1 MPIQPFHAPPSTV
14 DAIGKALGVAKDIY
28 GIKQASA
35 AQDMLQAQ
43 QENLQQKTTNEGIQ
57 SDIQNKALQAQADP
71 KSKESQAARFELTT
85 GLDAYAKGGYA
96 DPVKISHLTGLING
110 SPDVKDENG
119 NIIQPGNPGLSAL
132 AISKN
137 PELSALSSYV
147 KGEQSAKAMAAAAT
161 ARSAPQTARLEEQK
175 NQNSVAA
182 GNSFENDPIIKLS
195 KTNLNSLTRSQS
207 ILDNPNKPVT
217 TNDLNLA
224 YNDYINAVAAGGAAT
239 EGKIQ
244 RELPETWA
252 TQFNSLKGKAGEFDD
267 LRQNETGAQLI
278 GMLKQNIG
286 TVRNDISQAVAQQ
299 ASNRFDDYAAN
310 TNPKV
315 QDVAKGKLLKY
326 APETYNQKFGNNQS
340 SPGSQSNP
348 VQQAAPRSV
357 SADEVNQYAQKHNM
371 DPAAASKWLSSQGYK
386 VGG

>member
-1 MPIQPFHAPPSTV
+1 MPIQPFHAPASPI
-14 DAIGKALGVAKDIY
+14 DAISKALGVVHDIY
-28 GIKQASA
+28 GIKQAGA
-35 AQDMLQAQ
+35 AQDMLAAQ
-43 QENLQQKTTNEGIQ
+43 TQYLQQKTQNEGVQ
-57 SDIQNKALQAQADP
+57 SDIQNEALKAQADP
-71 KSKESQAARFELTT
+71 TSNESKFARAELSA
-85 GLDAYAKGGYA
+85 GLDAYAKSGYTDQGTA
-96 DPVKISHLTGLING
+96 SKLKGLING
-110 SPDVKDENG
+110 TPDETDEDGNVVK
-119 NIIQPGNPGLSAL
+119 PGSPGLSAI

-137 PELSALSSYV
+137 PELSALSSFV

-161 ARSAPQTARLEEQK
+161 ARSAPQTARLEETK

-286 TVRNDISQAVAQQ
+286 TVRNDISNAVRDQAA
-299 ASNRFDDYAAN
+299 NRFDDYKAS
-310 TNPKV
+310 TNQKV
-315 QDVAKGKLLKY
+315 QEVAKGKLLKY
-326 APETYNQKFGNNQS
+326 APDVYAQKFGQQS
-340 SPGSQSNP
+340 EGPTESTPSSSSSM
-348 VQQAAPRSV
+348 RSV
-357 SADEVNQYAQKHNM
+357 SNDEINQYAQKHGM
-371 DPAAASKWLSSQGYK
+371 DPAEASKWLSSQGYK